1 MAKILLATSP
11 FAQTGRK
18 PLDLL
23 EASGHTLVFNPYG
36 RRLRAGEVAE
46 HLRGVDAVIAGTEP
60 YDPKTLANADRLK
73 VISRVGIGLDSVDL
87 EYCRSKN
94 ISVTYTPDAPT
105 QGVAELTVSNLIN
118 LIRHIHSSDRSV
130 RENAWNRLMGSL
142 VRDVT
147 IGLIGMGRIGTLV
160 ARLLEPFN
168 PNILACDIDPTV
180 CDRELSGVTW
190 TALDEVLSASDLVSL
205 HIPMNEQNRHFMDR
219 AKIAR
224 MKTGACLINTARGGV
239 LDTDALTDAL
249 LQRHLGGAALDVFE
263 TEPYEGPLTKLDNV
277 ILTAHI
283 AASAKG
289 SRYLMEL
296 GAVEDCLRVLNGET
310 PQDDALVDL
319 RPEA

>member
-1 MAKILLATSP
+1 MARILLATSP

-46 HLRGVDAVIAGTEP
+46 HLKGIDAVIAGTEP
-60 YDPKTLANADRLK
+60 YDSETLVNADSLK

-87 EYCRSKN
+87 DYCRSRH

-168 PNILACDIDPTV
+168 PNILACDIDPVV
-180 CDRELSGVTW
+180 CERELPGVKW
-190 TALDEVLSASDLVSL
+190 VSLDELLAASDLVSL

-224 MKTGACLINTARGGV
+224 MRTGACLINTARGGV

-263 TEPYEGPLTKLDNV
+263 QEPYEGPLTKLDNV

-296 GAVEDCLRVLNGET
+296 GAVEDCLRVLGDET
-310 PQDDALVDL
+310 PQNDALADQKKK
-319 RPEA
+319 A